1 MITLSKR
8 LTVVAAL
15 AAALMFGVMSPAI
28 SLAQDATPVAD
39 GAAAGILNHIHDG
52 TCENL
57 GGVVAPLS
65 NLVFNDEGAAGEG
78 DMAAATPMAATPMAA
93 MASSVPVAVSVTNI
107 ELTLDELL
115 AAPHAFNAHDPS
127 DPSVYIACG
136 NVTGT
141 PDEQGNLFVGVA
153 EDNDSNLSGVV
164 WLLDDGTGAGTVV
177 TVFLVGE
184 FESIVE
190 VATGE
195 SEAEAEAEE
204 DAIDDTLE
212 EADEMGEDATPT
224 S

>member
-1 MITLSKR
+1 MITLSQR

-15 AAALMFGVMSPAI
+15 AAALMFGLMSPAI
-28 SLAQDATPVAD
+28 GLAQDATPVAD
-39 GAAAGILNHIHDG
+39 EAPAGIPNHIHDG

-65 NLVFNDEGAAGEG
+65 NLVFNDEGEA
-78 DMAAATPMAATPMAA
+78 DMAMAATPMATPMA
-93 MASSVPVAVSVTNI
+93 AIASSVPVAVSVTNI

-127 DPSVYIACG
+127 DPSVFIACG
-136 NVTGT
+136 NITGA

-184 FESIVE
+184 FESVVE

-195 SEAEAEAEE
+195 SEAEAEAEADAE
-204 DAIDDTLE
+204 DEVLE
-212 EADEMGEDATPT
+212 EADEMGEEDATPDA
-224 S
+224 

>member
-1 MITLSKR
+1 MITLSRR

-15 AAALMFGVMSPAI
+15 AAALMFGVMSPAM

-39 GAAAGILNHIHDG
+39 AAPAGILNHIHDG

-65 NLVFNDEGAAGEG
+65 NLVFNNEGEADAAMG
-78 DMAAATPMAATPMAA
+78 ATPMAAPA
-93 MASSVPVAVSVTNI
+93 ASSVPVAVSVTNI
-107 ELTLDELL
+107 DLTLDELL

-127 DPSVYIACG
+127 DPSVFIACG
-136 NVTGT
+136 NITGT

-195 SEAEAEAEE
+195 TEAEAEAEE
-204 DAIDDTLE
+204 DAIDETLE
-212 EADEMGEDATPT
+212 EADEAVDEEATPM

>member
-1 MITLSKR
+1 MITLSRR

-15 AAALMFGVMSPAI
+15 AAALMFGVMSPAM

-39 GAAAGILNHIHDG
+39 AAPAGILNHIHDG

-65 NLVFNDEGAAGEG
+65 NLVFNNEGEADAAMG
-78 DMAAATPMAATPMAA
+78 ATPMAAPA
-93 MASSVPVAVSVTNI
+93 ASSVPVAVSVTNI
-107 ELTLDELL
+107 DLTLDELL

-127 DPSVYIACG
+127 DPSVFIACG
-136 NVTGT
+136 NITGT

-195 SEAEAEAEE
+195 TEAEAEAEE
-204 DAIDDTLE
+204 DAIDETLE
-212 EADEMGEDATPT
+212 EADEAVDEDATPV

>member
-1 MITLSKR
+1 MIALSQR
-8 LTVVAAL
+8 LTVTAAL

-28 SLAQDATPVAD
+28 GLAQDATPVAD
-39 GAAAGILNHIHDG
+39 DAPAGILNHIHDG

-65 NLVFNDEGAAGEG
+65 NLVFNDEGAAGEA
-78 DMAAATPMAATPMAA
+78 DMAAATPMAAMA
-93 MASSVPVAVSVTNI
+93 ASSVPVAVSVTNI

-136 NVTGT
+136 NITGA

-153 EDNDSNLSGVV
+153 EDNESNLSGVV

-195 SEAEAEAEE
+195 PEAEAEAEADAE
-204 DAIDDTLE
+204 DEVLE
-212 EADEMGEDATPT
+212 EADEMGEEDATPDA
-224 S
+224 

>member
-1 MITLSKR
+1 MITLSRR

-28 SLAQDATPVAD
+28 GLAQDATPVAD
-39 GAAAGILNHIHDG
+39 AAPAGILNHIHDG

-65 NLVFNDEGAAGEG
+65 NLVFNDEGEADAA
-78 DMAAATPMAATPMAA
+78 MAATPMAA
-93 MASSVPVAVSVTNI
+93 PAASSVPVAVSVTNI
-107 ELTLDELL
+107 DLTLDELL

-127 DPSVYIACG
+127 DPSVFIACG
-136 NVTGT
+136 NITGT

-195 SEAEAEAEE
+195 TEAEAEAEE
-204 DAIDDTLE
+204 DAIDETLE
-212 EADEMGEDATPT
+212 EADEAVDEEATPM

>member
-1 MITLSKR
+1 MITLSRR

-15 AAALMFGVMSPAI
+15 AAALMFGVMSPAM

-39 GAAAGILNHIHDG
+39 AAPAGILNHIHDG

-65 NLVFNDEGAAGEG
+65 NLVFNDEGEADAA
-78 DMAAATPMAATPMAA
+78 MAATPMAA
-93 MASSVPVAVSVTNI
+93 PAASSVPVAVSVTNI
-107 ELTLDELL
+107 DLTLDELL

-127 DPSVYIACG
+127 DPSVFIACG
-136 NVTGT
+136 NITGT

-195 SEAEAEAEE
+195 TEAEAEAEE
-204 DAIDDTLE
+204 DAIDETLE
-212 EADEMGEDATPT
+212 EADEAVDEDATPV